1 MSERT
6 EPDRAGEP
14 AGERAGRAGESAGR
28 DGGRVLGNA
37 RLADGRT
44 VDVHVVGGMI
54 ASVAAV
60 GSPVPA
66 GAESDDLDGW
76 LLLPAPA
83 EPHAHLDKALTAEA
97 IPNPR
102 GDLGG
107 AVEAWAVAAADGRL
121 SEENLVERAAA
132 AVELLVVHGVTAV
145 RSHVN
150 TTLEAGVEG
159 VRALREVRRRFDGL
173 VDLQLVA
180 LTGKPITG
188 PDGAAGRAVL
198 NAALEEGVDA
208 VGGCPHL
215 DSDPLAAMEVAF
227 AAARD
232 AGLPLDLHTDETLD
246 PEMLNLRDMA
256 RAVQST
262 GFAHPVA
269 ASHCVSLSMASP
281 ETQAAVA
288 AEAAAAGIAVI
299 TLPQTNL
306 YLQGRDHPVAT
317 PRGLTAIGALE
328 SAGALVAA
336 GADNVQDPF
345 NLVGRSDPLE
355 TAALLV
361 MAAHRSPEAAYDM
374 VSNGARRA
382 MGLAPVRFEPGDPA
396 DFMAIDA
403 PSVRAAIAD
412 APMSR
417 RVWRRGRPVAS
428 SQQHTRLL
436 A

>member
-1 MSERT
+1 MGTAAER
-6 EPDRAGEP
+6 PGSDGE
-14 AGERAGRAGESAGR
+14 GRMLR
-28 DGGRVLGNA
+28 NA

-44 VDVHVVGGMI
+44 VDVHVRGGAI
-54 ASVAAV
+54 AAVAAA

-66 GAESDDLDGW
+66 GFDRDDLDGW

-102 GDLGG
+102 GDLAG
-107 AVEAWAVAAADGRL
+107 AIEAWTTAAADGRL
-121 SEENLVERAAA
+121 TEENMIERAAA
-132 AVELLVVHGVTAV
+132 AVELLIVHGVTAI

-150 TTLEAGVEG
+150 TTPEAGVSG
-159 VRALREVRRRFDGL
+159 VQALREVRRRFEGL
-173 VDLQLVA
+173 VDLQIVA
-180 LTGKPITG
+180 LTGKPMAGT
-188 PDGAAGRAVL
+188 DGAEGRAVL
-198 NAALEEGVDA
+198 GAALEAGVDV
-208 VGGCPHL
+208 VGGVPHL
-215 DSDPLAAMEVAF
+215 DPDPVGAMEVAF

-232 AGLPLDLHTDETLD
+232 AGLPVDLHTDETLD

-256 RAVQST
+256 RAVQRT
-262 GFAHPVA
+262 GFEHPVA
-269 ASHCVSLSMASP
+269 ASHCVSLGMAPP
-281 ETQAAVA
+281 EIQAAVA
-288 AEAAAAGIAVI
+288 AEAAAADIAVI

-306 YLQGRDHPVAT
+306 YLQGRDHPAAT
-317 PRGLTAIGALE
+317 PRGLTAVDALQR
-328 SAGALVAA
+328 AGALVAA

-361 MAAHRSPEAAYDM
+361 MAAHQSPEAAYDM

-382 MGLAPVRFEPGDPA
+382 MGLAPVHFQPGDPA
-396 DFMAIDA
+396 DFLAIDA
-403 PSVRAAIAD
+403 PSVRAAVAD
-412 APMSR
+412 AGMSR

-428 SQQHTRLL
+428 SRQHTRLF

>member
-1 MSERT
+1 MT
-6 EPDRAGEP
+6 DPDRPEHN
-14 AGERAGRAGESAGR
+14 ER
-28 DGGRVLGNA
+28 RVLRNA
-37 RLADGRT
+37 RLADGRA
-44 VDVHVVGGMI
+44 VDVHVDGGMI
-54 ASVAAV
+54 AAVAAAS
-60 GSPVPA
+60 SPIPD
-66 GAESDDLDGW
+66 GFESDDLDSW

-83 EPHAHLDKALTAEA
+83 EPHAHLDKALTAEE
-97 IPNPR
+97 IPNPA
-102 GDLGG
+102 GDLPG
-107 AVEAWAVAAADGRL
+107 AVEAWAAAAADGRL
-121 SEENLVERAAA
+121 SEESLVERASA
-132 AVELLVVHGVTAV
+132 AVELLIARGVTAV

-150 TTLEAGVEG
+150 TTLDAGVGG
-159 VRALREVRRRFDGL
+159 VRALHEVRRRFEGL

-188 PDGAAGRAVL
+188 ADGTEGRAVL
-198 NAALEEGVDA
+198 DAALEEGVDV

-232 AGLPLDLHTDETLD
+232 AALPVDLHTDETLD
-246 PEMLNLRDMA
+246 PAMLNLRDMA

-269 ASHCVSLSMASP
+269 ASHCVSLGMAPP

-306 YLQGRDHPVAT
+306 YLQGRGRPVAT
-317 PRGLTAIGALE
+317 PRGLTAIDALE
-328 SAGALVAA
+328 GAGALVAA

-374 VSNGARRA
+374 VSNGARRV

-396 DFMAIDA
+396 DFLAIDA

-417 RVWRRGRPVAS
+417 RVWHRGKPTAS
-428 SQQHTRLL
+428 SLQQTRLF

>member
-6 EPDRAGEP
+6 EPDRTGEP
-14 AGERAGRAGESAGR
+14 ADERADRAGESTGR
-28 DGGRVLGNA
+28 GGGRVLGNA

-44 VDVHVVGGMI
+44 ADVHVAGGVIVSM
-54 ASVAAV
+54 AAV

-66 GAESDDLDGW
+66 GADRDDLDGW

-83 EPHAHLDKALTAEA
+83 EPHAHLDKALTAEV

-107 AVEAWAVAAADGRL
+107 AVEAWAAAAADGRL
-121 SEENLVERAAA
+121 SEENLVERASAA
-132 AVELLVVHGVTAV
+132 LELLVVHGVTAV

-150 TTLEAGVEG
+150 TTLEAGVDG
-159 VRALREVRRRFDGL
+159 VRALREVRRRFEGL

-198 NAALEEGVDA
+198 DAALEEGVDA

-269 ASHCVSLSMASP
+269 ASHCVSLGMAPP

-288 AEAAAAGIAVI
+288 AEAAAAGISVI

-317 PRGLTAIGALE
+317 PRGLTAIDALE

-382 MGLAPVRFEPGDPA
+382 MGLAPVSFEPGDPA
-396 DFMAIDA
+396 DFMAVDA

-417 RVWRRGRPVAS
+417 RVYRRGRPVAS

>member
-1 MSERT
+1 MTDPSRP
-6 EPDRAGEP
+6 EPNEQP
-14 AGERAGRAGESAGR
+14 GR
-28 DGGRVLGNA
+28 GGRRVLRNA
-37 RLADGRT
+37 RLADGQA
-44 VDVHVVGGMI
+44 VDVHVDGGVI
-54 ASVAAV
+54 AEVAAAS
-60 GSPVPA
+60 SPVPD
-66 GAESDDLDGW
+66 GFESDDLDGW

-83 EPHAHLDKALTAEA
+83 EPHAHLDKALTAEE
-97 IPNPR
+97 IPNPA
-102 GDLGG
+102 GDLPG
-107 AVEAWAVAAADGRL
+107 AVEAWAAAAADGRL
-121 SEENLVERAAA
+121 SEESLVERASA
-132 AVELLVVHGVTAV
+132 AVELLIARGVTAV

-150 TTLEAGVEG
+150 TTLDAGVEG
-159 VRALREVRRRFDGL
+159 VRALHEVRRRFEGL
-173 VDLQLVA
+173 VDLQIVA

-188 PDGAAGRAVL
+188 ADGAEGRAVL
-198 NAALEEGVDA
+198 DAALEEGVDV

-232 AGLPLDLHTDETLD
+232 AALPVDLHTDETLD
-246 PEMLNLRDMA
+246 PTMLNLLDMA

-269 ASHCVSLSMASP
+269 ASHCVSLGMAPP

-306 YLQGRDHPVAT
+306 YLQGRGRPVAT
-317 PRGLTAIGALE
+317 PRGLTAIDALE
-328 SAGALVAA
+328 GAGALVAA

-396 DFMAIDA
+396 DFLAIDA

-417 RVWRRGRPVAS
+417 RVWRRGRMTAS
-428 SQQHTRLL
+428 SLQQTRLF